1 MKIALQIIGI
11 LIICISG
18 IFLLLSLLVI
28 STGNQSE
35 DIMKIAF
42 YSIVGLI
49 IGIFTTAGSSSI
61 QQNNKKSFDKQE
73 FEEFKR
79 YQEQQRQILYRNA
92 NAHGK
97 PISEYL
103 MDDRTKLVTYYD
115 RMSANYKS
123 KLVNYADTLYR
134 NYENEEYLNRK

>member
-1 MKIALQIIGI
+1 MKIALQIMGI

-18 IFLLLSLLVI
+18 IFLLLSLIVL
-28 STGNQSE
+28 STGNQNE
-35 DIMKIAF
+35 NIIQMTF

-49 IGIFTTAGSSSI
+49 IGIYTTARTSDI
-61 QQNNKKSFDKQE
+61 PQNNKQSFNRQE

-79 YQEQQRQILYRNA
+79 YQEQQRKILYRNA
-92 NAHGK
+92 DAHGK
-97 PISEYL
+97 PLSEYL

-115 RMSANYKS
+115 RMPSEYKN

-134 NYENEEYLNRK
+134 NYENEEYLKHK